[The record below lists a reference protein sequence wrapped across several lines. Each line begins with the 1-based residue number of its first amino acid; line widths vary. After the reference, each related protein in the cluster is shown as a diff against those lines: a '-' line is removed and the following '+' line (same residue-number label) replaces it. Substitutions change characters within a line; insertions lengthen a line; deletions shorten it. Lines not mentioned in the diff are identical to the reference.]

1 MPHGVLAQKTAEMQ
15 KICEEIGAP
24 AWLFDELKTPKSVV
38 KRKFRVVINGAPRVF
53 TVIRVHHINPFPTG
67 ACPYKGGLRFHPAV
81 TEELFTA
88 LAMDMTEKCILAGLP
103 FGGAKGGIALDRN
116 SVTPLE
122 LRRITEKMTEEL
134 LKANILH
141 PDIDVPGPD
150 MGTDA
155 EIMHWMYNTV
165 ADLNQLSRSISN
177 TTAVVTGK
185 PVEYQGIPGR
195 EEATAR
201 GLLIQLAEYLR
212 LSCMLFPHR
221 LRPTVAIQGFGNVG
235 ANVAR
240 LASVFGFDV
249 VAVSDVNGGI
259 GSRQELDMGKV
270 FAWYNGDISGPEC
283 LLRLSLEMP
292 RAIYE
297 RPRTFLGF
305 PEAEAIGNAELLA
318 SDADILILA
327 AMEHQITK
335 ENASSIRA
343 RIVVEGA
350 NEGVAPEAQ
359 DILAARGIIVIP
371 GIAANVGGVVVSFL
385 EWSKNRGNRRHKVDI
400 AGDTVWVNQELTSI
414 MEEVIRDVYK
424 KSVEMSSSLPK
435 AALTLA
441 IERIYEQLK
450 RKHGYIK

>member
-1 MPHGVLAQKTAEMQ
+1 MSHDVLSQ
-15 KICEEIGAP
+15 KIAEIEKVCGEMNAP
-24 AWLFDELKTPKSVV
+24 AWLFEELKTPKAVI
-38 KRKFRVVINGAPRVF
+38 KRKFRVNIAGTPRVF

-81 TEELFTA
+81 SEELFTA

-103 FGGAKGGIALDRN
+103 FGGAKGGVALDR
-116 SVTPLE
+116 STLSPLE
-122 LRRITEKMTEEL
+122 LRRVTEKMTEEL

-155 EIMHWMYNTV
+155 EVMHWIYNTV
-165 ADLNQLSRSISN
+165 ADLNQLSRNIAN

-195 EEATAR
+195 EDATAR
-201 GLLIQLAEYLR
+201 GLLIQLSEYLR
-212 LSCMLFPHR
+212 LANNAFVPRHYP
-221 LRPTVAIQGFGNVG
+221 RPTVAIQGFGNVG
-235 ANVAR
+235 SHAAR
-240 LASVFGFDV
+240 IAEEYNFEVTAL
-249 VAVSDVNGGI
+249 SDVGGGI
-259 GSRQELDMGKV
+259 INQRGLNIGRAA
-270 FAWYNGDISGPEC
+270 AWYQTH
-283 LLRLSLEMP
+283 
-292 RAIYE
+292 RAF
-297 RPRTFLGF
+297 TGF
-305 PEAEAIGNAELLA
+305 YGADTITNAELLA
-318 SDADILILA
+318 TDADILILA

-335 ENASSIRA
+335 ENAGAVRA

-359 DILAARGIIVIP
+359 DILAENGITVIP

-400 AGDTVWVNQELTSI
+400 AGDTLWVEQELTSI
-414 MEEVIRDVYK
+414 MKEVIRDVYQ
-424 KSVEMSSSLPK
+424 KSVASSSTLPK

-450 RKHGYIK
+450 RKHGYAR